1 MCTAGGL
8 LMMLLLSLLIDPV
21 KLGRLVGNKVAL
33 SEPQRNLLLCILDRV
48 GAMAYVTTHILER
61 VRLVPCLCHLWGAGP
76 TIA

>member
-1 MCTAGGL
+1 MIGL
-8 LMMLLLSLLIDPV
+8 LRLLIDPV

-48 GAMAYVTTHILER
+48 GTMAYVTAHILER
-61 VRLVPCLCHLWGAGP
+61 VRSVMYLRQLWGAGP